1 MNGFCFFCQRMGQ
14 HLIPLRNIIDFPKLP
29 KITGTACQ
37 DLTESGSETKVRIWD
52 RKTDGF
58 GWQLMT
64 WHSFQILVVAL
75 SCFFTLKGRYH
86 NGATHMMLLWNDQGW
101 IWRARWSAWV
111 DYWRFYTILYF
122 GGYRD
127 AFHTKKYQ
135 HRRSADF
142 AQQSPLGRQ
151 YSISIRMF
159 VDWKVHIFGQ
169 YFQFRNY
176 PLVN

>member
-1 MNGFCFFCQRMGQ
+1 MNGFCFFLSENG
-14 HLIPLRNIIDFPKLP
+14 NIIDFPKLP

-64 WHSFQILVVAL
+64 WHFQILVVAL

-86 NGATHMMLLWNDQGW
+86 NGATQMMLLWNDQGW

-111 DYWRFYTILYF
+111 DYWRFCAILYF

-127 AFHTKKYQ
+127 AFHTKKN
-135 HRRSADF
+135 
-142 AQQSPLGRQ
+142 RQ
-151 YSISIRMF
+151 KISRFCTTVTVGKAILHIRMF
-159 VDWKVHIFGQ
+159 LDWKVHIFGQ
-169 YFQFRNY
+169 YFQFRND
-176 PLVN
+176 PLLNCIT